1 MIESIIF
8 AFGGAFIRKIYKFF
22 KEKQNIANAFDMERE
37 SLQEQFPNF
46 ETQPENPLWQSNTKL
61 ANIANFITMT
71 TRTIITYCLLV
82 LIFVSVYTVFKGGE
96 LTELQQQLFNI
107 LMTTVLPSLLGYY
120 FIAVPWERMGGG
132 LKSVVGKII
141 KK

>member
-1 MIESIIF
+1 MMESIIF
-8 AFGGAFIRKIYKFF
+8 AFGGAFVRKIYKFF
-22 KEKQNIANAFDMERE
+22 KEKQNIASGFDTEKE
-37 SLQEQFPNF
+37 SLQEQLPNLQV
-46 ETQPENPLWQSNTKL
+46 QPENPLWQSNSRL
-61 ANIANFITMT
+61 ANLANFITMT
-71 TRTIITYCLLV
+71 TRTIITYCLFV
-82 LIFVSVYTVFKGGE
+82 LIFASAYTVFKGGN

-107 LMTTVLPSLLGYY
+107 LMTTVLPSLLGYW